1 MKMQIIIAVVA
12 FVVTAGSSIGV
23 QMFFAP
29 DPPPMI
35 VPEEAAEEGHG
46 EGHDDSHGADHGDS
60 HDDSHG
66 HDDPEDLGHGDS
78 HENSHGD
85 GHDGG
90 HSDDHSDGHG
100 AKPADGESHD
110 DSHGEEGNAGDGA
123 LDHGRQDPNED
134 SSHGDGH
141 EKDHKSSHSA
151 DGPKED
157 HASKKVDSKKS
168 GELPQPTGHIS
179 PRREVEEKPGKYG
192 EGIAMP
198 ESPILVFNEMG
209 GVLGSM
215 SPDDAAAFINAVTD
229 ERAIAML
236 RAMRL
241 REARKILMAL
251 PRKRAQVL
259 REKMLDITKEP

>member
-35 VPEEAAEEGHG
+35 VPEEGAEEGHG
-46 EGHDDSHGADHGDS
+46 KGHDDSHGADHGES
-60 HDDSHG
+60 HDDGHG
-66 HDDPEDLGHGDS
+66 HDDPGDSEHGDS
-78 HENSHGD
+78 HEISHGD
-85 GHDGG
+85 GHDDG
-90 HSDDHSDGHG
+90 HSDGHG
-100 AKPADGESHD
+100 AKPGHGESHD
-110 DSHGEEGNAGDGA
+110 DSHGEGGNAGDGA
-123 LDHGRQDPNED
+123 LDHGHQDPNAA
-134 SSHGDGH
+134 SSHDDGH
-141 EKDHKSSHSA
+141 EKDPKASHSS
-151 DGPKED
+151 DGPKGD
-157 HASKKVDSKKS
+157 PASKKADSKKS

-179 PRREVEEKPGKYG
+179 PRREVEEKPDKYG

-198 ESPILVFNEMG
+198 ESPVLVFNEMG